1 MPVVMTKPLPPK
13 PGAQPV
19 KKAYDSTDLVKA
31 VEITIVLE
39 DGTRLIA
46 KQGHATDIYNWLM
59 DCERYCASN
68 PGTVSGYQGPPFNR
82 VDPNGNPVPMRRP
95 R

>member
-1 MPVVMTKPLPPK
+1 MPPVLNKPLPPK
-13 PGAQPV
+13 PGVLPV
-19 KKAYDSTDLVKA
+19 KKQYDSTDLVKA
-31 VEITIVLE
+31 VKITIVLE
-39 DGTRLIA
+39 DGTQMVA
-46 KQGHATDIYNWLM
+46 EGGHATDIYAWLM

-82 VDPNGNPVPMRRP
+82 VDPEGNKISMRRE